1 MKLRPLSPLS
11 PPEGAASMRRL
22 ALRSDAVPGLLA
34 CVPGAGRVYAHA
46 PRAAVILED
55 VRTSL
60 GRAARV
66 IAGAGGLIATLA
78 GARAPSHGAGAAAA
92 PSAREQALELV
103 RAHKAWHSLPEYE
116 RALRDAPT
124 ALDAFARARATP
136 PPPPAVGAAA
146 TEEEEVPCETPG
158 FADEDSDD
166 EGGGS

>member
-1 MKLRPLSPLS
+1 
-11 PPEGAASMRRL
+11 MRRL

-34 CVPGAGRVYAHA
+34 CVPGAGRAYAHA
-46 PRAAVILED
+46 PAAGVVLED
-55 VRTSL
+55 ARTSL
-60 GRAARV
+60 GRAARAL
-66 IAGAGGLIATLA
+66 AGAGGLLATLA
-78 GARAPSHGAGAAAA
+78 GARAPGGGRAGAAAA